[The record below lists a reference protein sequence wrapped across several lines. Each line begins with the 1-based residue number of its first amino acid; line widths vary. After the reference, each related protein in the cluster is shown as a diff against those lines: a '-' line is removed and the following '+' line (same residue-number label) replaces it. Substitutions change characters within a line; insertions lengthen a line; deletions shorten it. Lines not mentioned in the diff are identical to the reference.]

1 MLLQGWTWSKKFQV
15 HLSPVLNLAPFTV
28 SLHGV
33 ENQIF
38 TLCLK
43 FDMEPDNDFP
53 RICSLEAIIFSCC
66 MFKGWNFANLLQ
78 LPLSSSHSNTTPSF
92 LLQTNLKR
100 NLFPV
105 IQHPSHT
112 QASYND
118 SLNLLRSLQWWL
130 RCVASTSPSVLLP
143 WASHCHSHSL
153 TWRHH
158 PASSKSRLYNA
169 NAWPGWF

>member
-1 MLLQGWTWSKKFQV
+1 MWKTKSSRYAWSLTW
-15 HLSPVLNLAPFTV
+15 NLTMTSRGYARW
-28 SLHGV
+28 
-33 ENQIF
+33 
-38 TLCLK
+38 K
-43 FDMEPDNDFP
+43 
-53 RICSLEAIIFSCC
+53 
-66 MFKGWNFANLLQ
+66 
-78 LPLSSSHSNTTPSF
+78 PSF
-92 LLQTNLKR
+92 FHVVCLTGEILQIYCNSPFPQATAIPTLLLLQTNLKR

-153 TWRHH
+153 TWRRH
-158 PASSKSRLYNA
+158 PCHQSHGCTTPTPGPVVLKNTLGRISVTEVGHPKQPKGRLM
-169 NAWPGWF
+169 GSC

>member
-1 MLLQGWTWSKKFQV
+1 MWYSGVASRLNSEQKVISSPSFTCSKSGASSTPQ
-15 HLSPVLNLAPFTV
+15 ST
-28 SLHGV
+28 HGV

-53 RICSLEAIIFSCC
+53 RICLLEAIIFSSC
-66 MFKGWNFANLLQ
+66 MFNWWNFANLLQ
-78 LPLSSSHSNTTPSF
+78 LPLPQATAIPTAS
-92 LLQTNLKR
+92 LLQTNLKHP
-100 NLFPV
+100 LPSHFS
-105 IQHPSHT
+105 PSHT

-143 WASHCHSHSL
+143 LASHCH
-153 TWRHH
+153 
-158 PASSKSRLYNA
+158 
-169 NAWPGWF
+169 